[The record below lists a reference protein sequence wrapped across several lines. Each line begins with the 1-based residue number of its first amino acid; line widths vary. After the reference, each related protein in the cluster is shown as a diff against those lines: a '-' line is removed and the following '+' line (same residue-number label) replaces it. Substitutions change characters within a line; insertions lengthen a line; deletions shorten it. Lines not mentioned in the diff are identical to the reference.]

1 MQRCAKDV
9 GVLTP
14 QAGCCRKK
22 EISMPS
28 IAEMPPRP
36 TLLLVD
42 DCVAERNFYEMAL
55 ETEFNIL
62 IANHGSD
69 GVNVALS
76 EHPDLVLLDVKM
88 PGMDGWTTCTFIK
101 SHPDTADIP
110 VVLLTG
116 TDDIDLTQHAVA
128 VGASALL
135 IKPCPAEKLRNTIR
149 QALDTKYAA

>member
-1 MQRCAKDV
+1 M
-9 GVLTP
+9 L
-14 QAGCCRKK
+14 
-22 EISMPS
+22 S
-28 IAEMPPRP
+28 IAEMPPRQ

-42 DCVAERNFYEMAL
+42 DCVAERNLYEMAL

-62 IANHGSD
+62 VANHGSD
-69 GVNVALS
+69 GVDVALS

-101 SHPDTADIP
+101 SHPDTANIP

-116 TDDIDLTQHAVA
+116 TDEVDLTQHAVA

-135 IKPCPAEKLRNTIR
+135 TKPCPAEKLRNTIR
-149 QALDTKYAA
+149 QALDTRSAA

>member
-1 MQRCAKDV
+1 M
-9 GVLTP
+9 L
-14 QAGCCRKK
+14 
-22 EISMPS
+22 S

-42 DCVAERNFYEMAL
+42 DCVAERNFYEMEL

-62 IANHGSD
+62 IADHGSD
-69 GVNVALS
+69 GVSVALS
-76 EHPDLVLLDVKM
+76 ERPDLVLLDVKM
-88 PGMDGWTTCTFIK
+88 PGMDGWTACTYIK

-116 TDDIDLTQHAVA
+116 ANDVDLTQHAVA

-135 IKPCPAEKLRNTIR
+135 TKPCQADKLRETIR
-149 QALDTKYAA
+149 QALGAQA